1 MKKLVLLFCLTF
13 LISCQSIKKFNE
25 GLSHEVPVTKLQED
39 VDYSYKK
46 LKQLHPKLYWYISK
60 EKLDYKFDSLKK
72 SIQKP
77 MTGLAFYKEL
87 SQVIKNIG
95 QGHLG
100 ITPSLKK
107 LSKKEQKLL
116 KKNGKLPFAQF
127 DFEYLEDKLFITKN
141 RSRYNIKEMTEVVAV
156 NNESPVN

>member
-1 MKKLVLLFCLTF
+1 MKKLLLLLALSLSLF
-13 LISCQSIKKFNE
+13 ISCQSIKVFNAK
-25 GLSHEVPVTKLQED
+25 LSQPIPVAKLQKD

-87 SQVIKNIG
+87 SQITKTIG

-100 ITPSLKK
+100 ITPSLEK
-107 LSKKEQKLL
+107 LSKKD
-116 KKNGKLPFAQF
+116 KKNLNKKGKSAFNQF
-127 DFEYLEDKLFITKN
+127 NFVLRTIFCDK
-141 RSRYNIKEMTEVVAV
+141 
-156 NNESPVN
+156 